1 MTLLTLLKAV
11 CVLMIVYNLFRI
23 YYQFRDN
30 SRIATRSHK
39 RLPLKQDS
47 RSSAG
52 DSDSP
57 ADRE

>member
-11 CVLMIVYNLFRI
+11 CVLMIV